1 MEYLED
7 INDCWEMERC
17 CNSVVTGKI
26 SNIPVKSPH
35 PLLLLAVPMKLV
47 GSPEVKERKEK
58 RGISLE
64 DRVTVEVC

>member
-26 SNIPVKSPH
+26 PNIPVKSPH
-35 PLLLLAVPMKLV
+35 PLLLMAFPMKLG
-47 GSPEVKERKEK
+47 GSPQKLKKEK
-58 RGISLE
+58 KKEGF
-64 DRVTVEVC
+64 VEQTG

>member
-26 SNIPVKSPH
+26 PNIPVKSPH
-35 PLLLLAVPMKLV
+35 PLLLMAVPMKLG
-47 GSPEVKERKEK
+47 GSPQKLKKEK
-58 RGISLE
+58 KKEGF
-64 DRVTVEVC
+64 VGQTG